1 MPHTKPADI
10 LPPIALVRIETLI
23 RLRWLAI
30 LGQTLT
36 ILFVAFALE
45 FPLPWVLCLS
55 LVALSALL
63 NVILAGR
70 FKSNHRLESGRM
82 FALLA
87 FDILQLGLLLYLTGG
102 LQNPFAVL
110 LMAPVIVSA
119 TSLPMRHILLLGSFA
134 AVVTTALIYLHHP
147 LPWFAGHELK
157 MPRVYVT
164 GMWVAIV
171 STLGFTAVYTFRVAE
186 EARRLAQALAATELV
201 LQREQH
207 LTALD
212 GLAAAAAHELGTP
225 LATIALVSKEMV
237 HALPED
243 SPLREDARLLRAQ
256 AARCRE
262 ILQKLTSLSSENEGI
277 METLSLNAL
286 VEEAVTPLR
295 ELGVGVTVERRG
307 DGSPPPKL
315 NRNPAI
321 LYGLGNLIDNAADFS
336 KEQVRVIMDWD
347 EDSVS
352 VAIEDDGPGF
362 DGELFPRLGEPFVT
376 TRPAR
381 SDDGEQGLGLGV
393 FIAKTLLDRSGADV
407 DFANLH
413 DAHGK
418 VCGARVGVRW
428 PRHAID
434 LRFQE
439 PANKAD

>member
-1 MPHTKPADI
+1 MHTKNPADI
-10 LPPIALVRIETLI
+10 LPPIALVRTETLI

-45 FPLPWVLCLS
+45 FPLPWFICLS

-63 NVILAGR
+63 NIALSR
-70 FKSNHRLESGRM
+70 RYRSTHRLESSKV

-87 FDILQLGLLLYLTGG
+87 FDIMQLGILLYLTGG

-119 TSLPMRHILLLGSFA
+119 TSLPMRHILLLGSLA
-134 AVVTTALIYLHHP
+134 GIVTTTLIYVHHP

-157 MPRVYVT
+157 MPLVYVT

-237 HALPED
+237 HALPAD
-243 SPLREDARLLRAQ
+243 SPLREDAVLLRSQ

-262 ILQKLTSLSSENEGI
+262 ILQKLTSLSSENQGI
-277 METLSLNAL
+277 METQSLNAL
-286 VEEAVTPLR
+286 VEEVVAPLR
-295 ELGVGVTVERRG
+295 ELGVKFSVERQG
-307 DGSPPPKL
+307 DGGPSPKIA
-315 NRNPAI
+315 RNPAI

-336 KEQVRVIMDWD
+336 ISLVRVTTDWD
-347 EDSVS
+347 EETISV
-352 VAIEDDGPGF
+352 VIEDDGPGF
-362 DGELFPRLGEPFVT
+362 KPELFLRLGEPFVT
-376 TRPAR
+376 TRPAD
-381 SDDGEQGLGLGV
+381 SGDGEQGLGLGL
-393 FIAKTLLDRSGADV
+393 FIAKTLLDRSGAEV
-407 DFANLH
+407 VFANRQSEE
-413 DAHGK
+413 GGT
-418 VCGARVGVRW
+418 GARVTVTW
-428 PRHAID
+428 PRPLLD
-434 LRFQE
+434 LGRDHVAALE
-439 PANKAD
+439 H